1 MIKPG
6 DLVMFE
12 ARGWVGVPRNGS
24 IGVVIS
30 FAAKHSTPGFPS
42 WNVMVDG
49 DVYPLYE
56 GVLRVM
62 EMTDEAR

>member
-1 MIKPG
+1 MKPG

-12 ARGWVGVPRNGS
+12 ARGWVGLPRNGS

-30 FAAKHSTPGFPS
+30 FDAAQSTREYPF

-49 DVYPLYE
+49 AVYPLYE
-56 GVLRVM
+56 GVLEVL
-62 EMTDEAR
+62 ETADEAR